1 MYLLILNESNTVTDC
16 TFTDESIEQLVNS
29 VEVSWADYLT
39 ILNNPNHPYKYEN
52 GELLKL
58 DAPSAYHVWSNY
70 QWVIDEANLT
80 NIRKD
85 IWENIKKY
93 RDDRLEHGGYPVGT
107 YWFHSDIYAQSN
119 YTDLLMMGS
128 QIPPNTYWK
137 TMSGVFV
144 TMTQSLAQQILG
156 AKAMQKSLTFSKA
169 EQHKI
174 AMQASADPLN
184 YDYKTGW
191 PLVFGE

>member
-1 MYLLILNESNTVTDC
+1 MYLLTTNEAKTVVGC
-16 TFTDESIEQLVNS
+16 AFIENIAEPPNGYI
-29 VEVSWADYLT
+29 EVSWADYLT

-52 GELLKL
+52 NQLVKL
-58 DAPSAYHVWSNY
+58 DAPSAYHIWSNF
-70 QWVIDEANLT
+70 QWVIDEANLA

-85 IWENIKKY
+85 IWENIKK
-93 RDDRLEHGGYPVGT
+93 

-119 YTDLLMMGS
+119 YTDLLMMGN

-144 TMTQSLAQQILG
+144 TMTQTLAQQILG
-156 AKAMQKSLTFSKA
+156 AKAVQKANTFAKA
-169 EQHKI
+169 EQHKA

-184 YDYKTGW
+184 YNYTTGW
-191 PLVFGE
+191 PLIYGE